1 MYDDTGDVFDVT
13 EDVYDDTEGDYGVI
27 EDVYDD
33 AEDDYDV
40 TEDVHDDTED
50 DYDMTEDVHDDTE
63 DIYDAA
69 GVAYHGMDA
78 AENAWVT
85 YFLTIKTIVIMK
97 KNYYLPRGD
106 KEKDPWLQNIA
117 AKLPIYAAKY
127 DISQEDVMGTQSD
140 SVAFEGLMQYKTS
153 IEAYCSSFFGFKD
166 LARDGA
172 KGIDI
177 IQMPMPPTPMFSG
190 PIRAGIFVRITALVA
205 RIKAHPN
212 YNVADGYD
220 LGIEGTEKVLEFND
234 LKPFF
239 SIRLVNG
246 GHPELVW
253 KKKGM
258 SGIEIQKEDAD
269 GNFVTI
275 GIDSSPN
282 YIDMAALPPK
292 GTSAVW
298 RYRIIYLY
306 KDQRV
311 GQWSDVVSVT
321 VMG

>member
-1 MYDDTGDVFDVT
+1 MTEDVTTMT
-13 EDVYDDTEGDYGVI
+13 EDVYD
-27 EDVYDD
+27 
-33 AEDDYDV
+33 V
-40 TEDVHDDTED
+40 TGAPH
-50 DYDMTEDVHDDTE
+50 YS
-63 DIYDAA
+63 
-69 GVAYHGMDA
+69 MDA
-78 AENAWVT
+78 AKNAWVI
-85 YFLTIKTIVIMK
+85 YFLIIKTINLMQ

-117 AKLPIYAAKY
+117 AKLPLYAAKY
-127 DISQEDVMGTQSD
+127 NISQEDVMGTQTD
-140 SVAFEGLMQYKTS
+140 AVAFDGLMQYKTS
-153 IEAYCSSFFGFKD
+153 IEAYCSGFFGFKD

-177 IQMPMPPTPMFSG
+177 IQMPMPPTPMFNG
-190 PIRAGIFVRITALVA
+190 PIRAGIFARVIALVA

-212 YNVADGYD
+212 YNIADGYD

-234 LKPFF
+234 LKPLF

-269 GNFVTI
+269 GNFITI